1 MKKKELKN
9 KITKLLDKYYNSE
22 DDWEEEVDDL
32 VENLS
37 NLVDYNKQIKSTTDC
52 PSSIVS
58 GSAVIGI

>member
-9 KITKLLDKYYNSE
+9 KIIELLDKYYSAE
-22 DDWEEEVDDL
+22 DDWEEEVADL

-37 NLVDYNKQIKSTTDC
+37 NLVDYNEQIENTTDC
-52 PSSIVS
+52 FSNNIS